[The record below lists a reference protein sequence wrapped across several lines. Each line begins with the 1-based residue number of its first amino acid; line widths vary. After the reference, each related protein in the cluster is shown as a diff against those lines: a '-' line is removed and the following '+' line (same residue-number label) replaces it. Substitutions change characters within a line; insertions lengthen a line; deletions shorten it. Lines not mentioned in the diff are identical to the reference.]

1 MQLYTVWKL
10 MVDFWTVWHRLKSYV
25 TSWLSERGFCQAEI
39 RRSTWS
45 NVAYCQYTHEISK
58 AEIDRDSMNYTNTGA
73 TAVLARVK
81 CANQPALGLHVVLI
95 TYILH
100 GSIMTTN
107 TLVCV
112 VNRHSA
118 WSVDGL
124 TTVLMCSYVQS
135 RRLSVT
141 GMVEPG
147 LDDPGCSGSDQNG
160 ACSPVPDVKVSGRS
174 RRKHGR
180 LIRRH

>member
-1 MQLYTVWKL
+1 MIQREDSLNQTV
-10 MVDFWTVWHRLKSYV
+10 D
-25 TSWLSERGFCQAEI
+25 I
-39 RRSTWS
+39 RREAASTAAS
-45 NVAYCQYTHEISK
+45 IPMRSLNSTDREI
-58 AEIDRDSMNYTNTGA
+58 ALTTNTGA
-73 TAVLARVK
+73 TPVLARVK
-81 CANQPALGLHVVLI
+81 CASQPAQHLVLI
-95 TYILH
+95 TYILR
-100 GSIMTTN
+100 GSSIMTTTN

-112 VNRHSA
+112 VNRQAA

-141 GMVEPG
+141 GMVETEF
-147 LDDPGCSGSDQNG
+147 DDPGCSGSDQNG
-160 ACSPVPDVKVSGRS
+160 ACSPVPDVKVTGRS